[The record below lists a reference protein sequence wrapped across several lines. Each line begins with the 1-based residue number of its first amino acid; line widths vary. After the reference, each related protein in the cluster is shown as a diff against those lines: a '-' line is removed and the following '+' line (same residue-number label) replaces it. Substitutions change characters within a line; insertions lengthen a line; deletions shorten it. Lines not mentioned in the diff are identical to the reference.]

1 MITLT
6 MNLMKHSKRF
16 MTMSRRII
24 MAVALSLVLV
34 APRSFAA
41 QETGKVGVVDS
52 GKIFQQLPEAK
63 QAETSLQAAAGPL
76 QKEIAMK
83 NQELQRAIA
92 EYQKQAPKLTPAAR
106 NAKEKELNVKSQS
119 VQKFQQEQSAVFEKK
134 RQDIIG
140 PVQQKLTAAIKSIAQ
155 KEGFTLILDKNAAA
169 YFAPEYDITFKVM
182 NELNIK

>member
-1 MITLT
+1 
-6 MNLMKHSKRF
+6 MNLMKHSTRF

-24 MAVALSLVLV
+24 MAVALSLVLF

-41 QETGKVGVVDS
+41 QESGKVGVVDS
-52 GKIFQQLPEAK
+52 GKIFQLLPEAK

-76 QKEIAMK
+76 QKEIALK

-92 EYQKQAPKLTPAAR
+92 EYQKQAPSLKPAAR
-106 NAKEKELNVKSQS
+106 NLKEKELNAKSQAA
-119 VQKFQQEQSAVFEKK
+119 QKFQQEQSAVFEKK

-140 PVQQKLTAAIKSIAQ
+140 PVQQKLTSAIKSIAQ
-155 KEGFTLILDKNAAA
+155 KEGFSLILDKNAAA

>member
-1 MITLT
+1 
-6 MNLMKHSKRF
+6 
-16 MTMSRRII
+16 MSRRII

-106 NAKEKELNVKSQS
+106 NAKEKELNVKRRRGKE
-119 VQKFQQEQSAVFEKK
+119 VRPFGTGNNRLRF
-134 RQDIIG
+134 
-140 PVQQKLTAAIKSIAQ
+140 PVPLHAHRAFV
-155 KEGFTLILDKNAAA
+155 GF
-169 YFAPEYDITFKVM
+169 
-182 NELNIK
+182 